1 MTEEYYKYGFYIKNQ
16 SSMKNKYVYIF
27 LVYVKMSE
35 ISNLSCYQKNKD
47 LILNKAKYFYKD
59 NKERQREQARDKYRS
74 LSEEEKNKKKRM
86 QEEQVS

>member
-1 MTEEYYKYGFYIKNQ
+1 MDFISRISPVWKINMYI
-16 SSMKNKYVYIF
+16 YF

-59 NKERQREQARDKYRS
+59 NKERQREQTRDKYRS

-86 QEEQVS
+86 QEE

>member
-1 MTEEYYKYGFYIKNQ
+1 
-16 SSMKNKYVYIF
+16 
-27 LVYVKMSE
+27 MSE

-47 LILNKAKYFYKD
+47 LILNKAKYFCKD

-86 QEEQVS
+86 QEE

>member
-1 MTEEYYKYGFYIKNQ
+1 
-16 SSMKNKYVYIF
+16 
-27 LVYVKMSE
+27 MSE

-47 LILNKAKYFYKD
+47 LILNNAKYFYKD

-86 QEEQVS
+86 QEE